1 MRIEYFE
8 KKMNKRNIVENSL
21 FYNHVE
27 LNEKNK
33 DAIKQLEEYAKSN
46 HNEQIYVINAPLSEN
61 KYSYGYEEN
70 AVIILSP
77 KHKIIFLDL
86 NNDSDKF
93 EEYYEDFIED
103 LSSLSDKFKYKE
115 HIGRPREWKNDLTVK
130 ESFDIFS
137 NIIELLNAYPIP
149 NELKRKNELL
159 ISLIIGS
166 INNIEKI
173 GVETPKT
180 LLEKVRNNIILF
192 DGQQTRFIYK
202 EFKNQKSV
210 SIQGLSGTGKTELLL
225 HKLKEL
231 YTSQDDLKI
240 FFTCHNIALANTLK
254 KRIPEFFNF
263 MKVEKQIEWDEQL
276 WVDRAW
282 GSQKDKNSG
291 LYSYIC
297 HFYGIPF
304 LQFSATTNYKKI
316 FTQALEHINKLGAD
330 EFEYAFDYILIDER
344 QDFPDVFF
352 ELCEK
357 VARAKVY
364 IAGDIFQDIFE
375 TANKVELNVDI
386 VLNRCYR
393 TDPRTLMFAH
403 AIGMGLFEKNKFN
416 WLSDEHWEASGYKI
430 NRNGRDVCLHREPI
444 RRFEDLGLENLP
456 SMKLEKYTG
465 IQQVLDILKKLK
477 EENETLTPDDIAII
491 FLDNDIYDIVDKL
504 GFEILS
510 QIGWNINRAYDSKVK
525 VDNSLFITNRNN
537 VKGLEFPFVICIT
550 GQIKNDYRYRNSLYT
565 MLTRSFIQSYL
576 LIKHFEGLE
585 VQENGLK
592 TINKERCIKTIEPTD
607 KEKEQIK
614 STIIK
619 VQEELSISYDDFLMQ
634 IFNELKIGSACRKK
648 LKNLIDETFEDKFD
662 RENILSF
669 IEFNKQYCK
678 NEKI

>member
-1 MRIEYFE
+1 M
-8 KKMNKRNIVENSL
+8 NSL

-27 LNEKNK
+27 SNDKNK
-33 DAIKQLEEYAKSN
+33 NIIDQIEEYAKDN
-46 HNEQIYVINAPLSEN
+46 PNEQIYIINTPLGEN
-61 KYSYGYEEN
+61 KYRYDYKEN
-70 AVIILSP
+70 AIVILSP
-77 KHKIIFLDL
+77 KHQIIFLDL
-86 NNDSDKF
+86 DNNEDKF

-103 LSSLSDKFKYKE
+103 LGFISNKFKYQE
-115 HIGRPREWKNDLTVK
+115 YIGRPKKWQSELTVIK
-130 ESFDIFS
+130 SLQDFD
-137 NIIELLNAYPIP
+137 NIEDLLSKNLIP
-149 NELKRKNELL
+149 SELKRTNELL

-173 GVETPKT
+173 GVDAPKT

-192 DGQQTRFIYK
+192 DGQQTRFIYQ
-202 EFKNQKSV
+202 EFPKKSV

-231 YTSQDDLKI
+231 YTSKEDVKI

-263 MKVEKQIEWDEQL
+263 MKVEKQIEWNKKL
-276 WVDRAW
+276 WTDRAW

-297 HFYGIPF
+297 HFYNIPF
-304 LQFSATTNYKKI
+304 LRYSYIIDYKTI
-316 FTQALEHINKLGAD
+316 FTQALEHINKLEVD

-344 QDFPDVFF
+344 QDFPDIFF

-357 VARAKVY
+357 IAKHKVY

-375 TANKVELNVDI
+375 SADKVELNVDV

-403 AIGMGLFEKNKFN
+403 AIGMGLFEEKKFN

-430 NRNGRDVCLHREPI
+430 NKNGRDICLYREPI
-444 RRFEDLGLENLP
+444 RRFEDLELEKLP
-456 SMKLEKYTG
+456 SMKLEQYTG
-465 IQQVLDILKKLK
+465 IEQVLDILKSLK
-477 EENETLTPDDIAII
+477 AENETLTPDDVAII
-491 FLDNDIYDIVDKL
+491 VLDDNKTIYDFVDKL

-510 QIGWNINRAYDSKVK
+510 QIGWEINRAYDSKVK
-525 VDNSLFITNRNN
+525 IDNTLFITNRNN

-550 GQIKNDYRYRNSLYT
+550 ARIKDDYRYRNSLYT

-576 LIKHFEGLE
+576 LIRHFEGLE
-585 VQENGLK
+585 VQESGLK
-592 TINKERCIKTIEPTD
+592 IINEEKCIKTIEPTD
-607 KEKEQIK
+607 EEKEQIK

-619 VQEELSISYDDFLMQ
+619 VKEELNISYDDFLSK
-634 IFNELKIGSACRKK
+634 IFDELNIKKSCRAK
-648 LKNLIDETFEDKFD
+648 LKKGLLDFEIEQFN
-662 RENILSF
+662 REQTLHYINQ
-669 IEFNKQYCK
+669 NKQYCK
-678 NEKI
+678 

>member
-1 MRIEYFE
+1 M
-8 KKMNKRNIVENSL
+8 ENSL

-27 LNEKNK
+27 INENNE
-33 DAIKQLEEYAKSN
+33 DIIKQIEEYAKNN
-46 HNEQIYVINAPLSEN
+46 HNEQIYVINAPLGEN
-61 KYSYGYEEN
+61 KYSYGYQEN
-70 AVIILSP
+70 AIIILSP

-86 NNDSDKF
+86 KNDPDKF

-103 LSSLSDKFKYKE
+103 LSSLSDKFKYKDY
-115 HIGRPREWKNDLTVK
+115 IGRPREWKKDLTVT
-130 ESFDIFS
+130 ESLNDFS
-137 NIIELLNAYPIP
+137 NIENLLNIYSIP
-149 NELKRKNELL
+149 SELKRKSELL

-202 EFKNQKSV
+202 EFEKKSV

-231 YTSQDDLKI
+231 YTSQEDLKI

-263 MKVEKQIEWDEQL
+263 MKVEKQIEWNKQL

-282 GSQKDKNSG
+282 GSQRDKNSG

-316 FTQALEHINKLGAD
+316 FTQALEYISKLEAD
-330 EFEYAFDYILIDER
+330 EFKYAFDYILIDER

-357 VARAKVY
+357 IAKNKVY

-375 TANKVELNVDI
+375 SADKVELNVDV

-403 AIGMGLFEKNKFN
+403 AIGMGLFEEKKFN

-430 NRNGRDVCLHREPI
+430 NRNGRNVCLYREPI
-444 RRFEDLGLENLP
+444 RRFEDLELEKLP
-456 SMKLEKYTG
+456 SMKLEQYTG
-465 IQQVLDILKKLK
+465 IQQILDILKNFKA
-477 EENETLTPDDIAII
+477 ENKTLIPDDVAII
-491 FLDNDIYDIVDKL
+491 FLDNDIYDFVDKL

-510 QIGWNINRAYDSKVK
+510 QIGWDINRAYDSKVK
-525 VDNSLFITNRNN
+525 IDNTLFITNRNN
-537 VKGLEFPFVICIT
+537 VKGLEFPFVICVT
-550 GQIKNDYRYRNSLYT
+550 AQIKDDYRYRNSLYT

-576 LIKHFEGLE
+576 LVKHFEGLK

-592 TINKERCIKTIEPTD
+592 TINQEKCIKTIEPTD

-619 VQEELSISYDDFLMQ
+619 VQEELHISYDDFLTN
-634 IFNELKIGSACRKK
+634 IFNALKIDSKYRKK
-648 LKNLIDETFEDKFD
+648 LKKAIIEVIEDKFD
-662 RENILSF
+662 VEATEKF
-669 IEFNKQYCK
+669 IEANREFYCK
-678 NEKI
+678 